1 MTVEQALSAA
11 GTVLQRDGFD
21 GFSMPAVAAEAGM
34 APSTLYQYF
43 PNKYMILRRLVE
55 RWYDKTGQPRSVQD
69 RNTDI
74 SGLAKMYFDEPG
86 CVALLEAVQAVPEL
100 RHYDRETTER
110 AVVRRARQISRGK
123 SPTRRQLAQARVLV
137 VAVDN
142 VLREAA
148 RLNRR
153 DADEVVQVLK
163 MWLASLNS
171 DDPHEVGA
179 PAFSAS

>member
-11 GTVLQRDGFD
+11 GTILQRDGFD

-34 APSTLYQYF
+34 AASTLYQYF

-55 RWYDKTGQPRSVQD
+55 RWYDKTDHPRSVQN

-74 SGLAKMYFDEPG
+74 GRLAKIYFDEPG

-110 AVVRRARQISRGK
+110 AVRHRARQISRGK

-148 RLNRR
+148 RLNRN
-153 DADEVVQVLK
+153 DAEEVVQVLK
-163 MWLASLNS
+163 IWVDSLNL
-171 DDPHEVGA
+171 DDPQ
-179 PAFSAS
+179 